1 MKDIYIAERPIG
13 PEHGAYIIA
22 EIGFNHGGDLVLAK
36 KMIEVAAAAGA
47 DAVKFQTFK
56 AAGLVLESSEH
67 FGIIQAAE
75 FGLDEHRELAAAA
88 VAAGVH
94 LLSTPF
100 DEGSLELLERVGV
113 PAYKV
118 ASMDVDN
125 LPFLERL
132 AGLGKPILLSTGMA
146 TQKEIGQAVETIQAC
161 GNDRIIVL
169 HCVSEY
175 PTPLEDANLLTIP
188 RLGGTFGLPVGYSD
202 HVLGIAAAVV
212 AAALGASVIEKH
224 FTSDKSLPGLDHAL
238 SADPGEMAVLVKT
251 VREVETALGRPA
263 VDEDRPDRANALAFR
278 RGLHA
283 AVDIP
288 AGTVITEGMV
298 KCVRPGGGL
307 GPKDIDQVL
316 GKPARRDI
324 AKEAP
329 IPPEAV

>member
-1 MKDIYIAERPIG
+1 MKDVRIAERPIG
-13 PEHGAYIIA
+13 PGHGVYVIA

-36 KMIEVAAAAGA
+36 KMIEAAAGAGA

-56 AAGLVLESSEH
+56 AAALVLESSEH
-67 FGIIQAAE
+67 FDVIKNAE
-75 FGLDEHRELAAAA
+75 LSLEDHRQLARAAA
-88 VAAGVH
+88 AAGVH
-94 LLSTPF
+94 FLSTAF
-100 DEGSLELLERVGV
+100 DEDSLDLLERVGV

-118 ASMDVDN
+118 ASMDLDN

-146 TQKEIGQAVETIQAC
+146 TEEEIGEAVETIRAC

-188 RLGGTFGLPVGYSD
+188 RLGEAFGLPTGYSD
-202 HVLGIAAAVV
+202 HVLGNAAAVA

-224 FTSDKSLPGLDHAL
+224 FTSDKSLPGPDHAL
-238 SADPGEMAVLVKT
+238 SADPEEMAALVKT
-251 VREVETALGRPA
+251 VREVETALGRPVA
-263 VDEDRPDRANALAFR
+263 DEDRPDRANAVAFR

-288 AGTVITEGMV
+288 EGTVITKGML

-307 GPKDIDQVL
+307 GPKDIGRIL
-316 GKPARRDI
+316 GRETKQDI